1 MASDPRAPGL
11 DAADTAVLLAA
22 ARGGDRA
29 AHDQVFARVYEEL
42 RRVASRHAAR
52 LGRNESL
59 ATTALVH
66 EAYLKLATHNAA
78 GALDRS
84 HFFALAARAMRQILI
99 DHARH
104 RGRDKRGGGAV
115 HLDVVGL
122 ELAHPTM
129 PIEEV
134 LALDSALERLRAVDD
149 ELHQLVEW
157 RFFSGLTLEE
167 ISGLTGTSERTLK
180 RDWQVARAF
189 LLRAL
194 AEPGGDGPP
203 LQGGREGSGGSPA

>member
-1 MASDPRAPGL
+1 MGSQPRTPGRA
-11 DAADTAVLLAA
+11 AADTAVLLAA
-22 ARGGDRA
+22 ARAGDRA

-52 LGRNESL
+52 LGANESL

-66 EAYLKLATHNAA
+66 EAYLKLANSERGTAS
-78 GALDRS
+78 DRA

-104 RGRDKRGGGAV
+104 RSRDKRGAGAV

-122 ELAHPTM
+122 ELASPM
-129 PIEEV
+129 IPIEEV
-134 LALDSALERLRAVDD
+134 LALDGALERLRAVDD

-167 ISGLTGTSERTLK
+167 ISELTGTSERTLK

-194 AEPGGDGPP
+194 GDPGAGAPFATP
-203 LQGGREGSGGSPA
+203 